1 MTILK
6 DCNLRELIIGG
17 MLEAREKVSEDFE
30 RASKIERHFYSDDDR
45 STMREQ
51 LAEYDAFLHEPDRWF
66 HSLASTFPHGQSE

>member
-45 STMREQ
+45 STM
-51 LAEYDAFLHEPDRWF
+51 
-66 HSLASTFPHGQSE
+66 